1 MLHKVKKSVATM
13 SPHVVDNAEV
23 QEYKH
28 RLDGATKALT
38 YGLQVMAAT
47 EKNWTTLVG
56 SNFVGFSDRFAT
68 LYPDDDALR
77 AVAKNTAT
85 SSMQLMKAF
94 TARTEA
100 TGSDPRKMEEQVKA
114 YLAEI
119 EEVDREVK
127 TSLQSAKIELD
138 MYAKKMSSL
147 QAKTGNHRDEGK
159 IGRNLEKYDS
169 ARQEYE
175 NSVAA
180 VVVKQ
185 KAVWDKR
192 QLAFSALFVG
202 YFTQQSTAV
211 THCASVLSG
220 TFAFADANRENLV
233 ALNMATAAGAV
244 PLIVPPGCNAEKPV
258 PVVAADADAEDGAK
272 AADGTAVVS
281 PAASPSAYAHR

>member
-68 LYPDDDALR
+68 LYPDDDPLR

-100 TGSDPRKMEEQVKA
+100 TGSDPRKMEEKVKA

-147 QAKTGNHRDEGK
+147 QAKTGSHRDESK
-159 IGRNLEKYDS
+159 IGRNLEKYDT

-192 QLAFSALFVG
+192 QLAFSALFVA

-211 THCASVLSG
+211 AHCASVLSG

-233 ALNMATAAGAV
+233 SLNMATASGAV
-244 PLIVPPGCNAEKPV
+244 PLVVPPGCNAEKPV
-258 PVVAADADAEDGAK
+258 PMVAADADAEDGAK
-272 AADGTAVVS
+272 LADGTAVAS
-281 PAASPSAYAHR
+281 PAATSPSA